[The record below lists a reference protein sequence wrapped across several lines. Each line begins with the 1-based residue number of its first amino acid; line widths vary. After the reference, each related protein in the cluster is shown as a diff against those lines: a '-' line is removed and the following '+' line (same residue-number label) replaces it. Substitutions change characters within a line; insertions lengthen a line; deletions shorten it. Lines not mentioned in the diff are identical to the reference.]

1 MNRALLFPL
10 ALVSLALTATVATLD
25 AQEPTAPPIRV
36 DVQEVMVPVT
46 VRDAKGR
53 FVSNL
58 EKSDFKIYDQ
68 GKEQTLTYFS
78 RDRSQPVVVGFLLD
92 LSSASNI
99 QWKDYRESAIDLV
112 LTLLNGDKRYSGY
125 LIGYNQAS
133 DVLVNTTSD
142 PEPIIEKLRSLKPG
156 GGSALHDAIYSAVTN
171 RKLVVGEP
179 FQPRRIIVIIGD
191 GHDNASSK
199 SFDEVLELAQR
210 NQVTVF
216 GISTTAY
223 GFGSEGE
230 TKLEKLCFETGG
242 RVWYPLQN
250 VYKDVAGYLQVPSDE
265 GNYVYKVGTGGYA
278 SSKAQ
283 AFFKAI
289 ADLTGEVT
297 TQYIL
302 RFTPT
307 EQDSNK
313 VVRELNVK
321 VSLPDVIVS
330 AKRHYFPYNPN
341 LAVPPQSK

>member
-179 FQPRRIIVIIGD
+179 FQPDRKSTRL
-191 GHDNASSK
+191 NSS
-199 SFDEVLELAQR
+199 
-210 NQVTVF
+210 
-216 GISTTAY
+216 
-223 GFGSEGE
+223 
-230 TKLEKLCFETGG
+230 
-242 RVWYPLQN
+242 
-250 VYKDVAGYLQVPSDE
+250 
-265 GNYVYKVGTGGYA
+265 
-278 SSKAQ
+278 
-283 AFFKAI
+283 
-289 ADLTGEVT
+289 
-297 TQYIL
+297 
-302 RFTPT
+302 
-307 EQDSNK
+307 
-313 VVRELNVK
+313 
-321 VSLPDVIVS
+321 
-330 AKRHYFPYNPN
+330 H
-341 LAVPPQSK
+341 